1 MKKIIVNEQQI
12 KKIIHR
18 TINEQTENEKLIM
31 AVQCFLNK
39 MYKANLKVDGVA
51 TIPNDE
57 SKTEKLLKNFQQK
70 KGVDADGIW
79 GEQTYNSLTNQEK
92 QIFKD
97 CIAETGGVI
106 EKILNFLHLD

>member
-12 KKIIHR
+12 KKIIQR

-39 MYKANLKVDGVA
+39 MYKANLKVDGV
-51 TIPNDE
+51 TGPN
-57 SKTEKLLKNFQQK
+57 TEKLLSRFQEK
-70 KGVDADGIW
+70 KGVNADGYW
-79 GEQTYNSLTNQEK
+79 GNETYNSLTDQEK
-92 QIFKD
+92 QIFRD
-97 CIAETGGVI
+97 CVAETGGVM

>member
-39 MYKANLKVDGVA
+39 MYKANLKVDGV
-51 TIPNDE
+51 TGTN
-57 SKTEKLLKNFQQK
+57 TEKLLSRFQEK
-70 KGVDADGIW
+70 KGVNADGYW
-79 GEQTYNSLTNQEK
+79 GNETYNSLTDQEK
-92 QIFKD
+92 QIFRD
-97 CIAETGGVI
+97 CVAETGGVI